1 MAQITGTQGADL
13 TQKLSQYLVSN
24 AGVIDSTALSNLLN
38 QYLPPNEKVGLAS
51 GGVISNG
58 IYKKF
63 GEFDVISNKIEVVT
77 EGLWSNGSGSLGN
90 LIATGSTTTIAGHS
104 GSDASKYYLNVFLT
118 GSNTGSTAPIEFAL
132 AYGHKY
138 GSGSTQLT
146 TSDSALL
153 PTKAI
158 YSQYRILL
166 NDNFE
171 GDADDFFTFYS
182 GSVENGFAANQIYVI
197 NLARARYRQQ
207 ADAGNIK
214 LTLSGSNGT
223 SLGFTFIDDSGKK
236 FSDKA
241 GKAGTVFNIVSG
253 SNRIGTEL
261 DAIIDPVAGY
271 SAPTCKQGYGKFYPK
286 LGIVILNPV
295 AIAEIVGSELLPNTA
310 QNPATETFN
319 HSKLFNAIKKGGDF
333 EMRRTENVSTQ
344 HFFVRATNREFNFS
358 NNPTFTSG
366 SDGTFREP
374 SFETD
379 PKTYITAVGLFNDA
393 NELLAVAKSSQP
405 IAKSFD
411 KEVLIKVKL
420 DF

>member
-1 MAQITGTQGADL
+1 MAQITGAQGADL
-13 TQKLSQYLVSN
+13 TQKLSQYLVDN
-24 AGVIDSTALSNLLN
+24 AGLIDSTTVANLLN
-38 QYLPPNEKVGLAS
+38 QYLPANEKVGLTS

-63 GEFDVISNKIEVVT
+63 GDFDVISNKIEVVT
-77 EGLWSNGSGSLGN
+77 EGLWSNGSGSLNGV
-90 LIATGSTTTIAGHS
+90 IATGSTTTIAGHS

-118 GSNTGSTAPIEFAL
+118 GSNTGSAAPIEFAV

-138 GSGSTQLT
+138 GSGSVQLT

-166 NDNFE
+166 NDNYE
-171 GDADDFFTFYS
+171 GNADDFFTFYS
-182 GSVENGFAANQIYVI
+182 SSVEDGYQSNEIYVI

-223 SLGFTFIDDSGKK
+223 TLGFTFIDDSGKK

-253 SNRIGTEL
+253 SNNLGTEL
-261 DAIIDPVAGY
+261 DATIHSYVA
-271 SAPTCKQGYGKFYPK
+271 PNQQGFGKFYPK
-286 LGIVILNPV
+286 LGIVVLNPA
-295 AIAEIVGSELLPNTA
+295 AIAQVVGSELAPSATTTPTA
-310 QNPATETFN
+310 ETYN
-319 HSKLFNAIKKGGDF
+319 HRRLFNSIKLGGDF

-366 SDGTFREP
+366 SDGTLREP

-379 PKTYITAVGLFNDA
+379 PKTYITSVGLFNDA
-393 NELLAVAKSSQP
+393 NELLAVAKTSQP

>member
-1 MAQITGTQGADL
+1 MAQITGAQGAAL
-13 TQKLSQYLVSN
+13 TQQLSQYLIDN
-24 AGVIDSTALSNLLN
+24 AGVIDSTAIANILN
-38 QYLPPNEKVGLAS
+38 SSLPANEKLGVSS
-51 GGVISNG
+51 GGVLTQG
-58 IYKKF
+58 IFKKF
-63 GEFDVISNKIEVVT
+63 GEFDKISNKIEVVT
-77 EGLWSNGSGSLGN
+77 EGLWSNGSGSLN
-90 LIATGSTTTIAGHS
+90 STMVTGSTTTISGHS
-104 GSDASKYYLNVFLT
+104 GSDASKYYLNVYLT
-118 GSNTGSTAPIEFAL
+118 GSNTGSSAPIEFAI

-138 GSGSTQLT
+138 GSGSVQLS

-158 YSQYRILL
+158 YSQYRMLL
-166 NDNFE
+166 NDNYE
-171 GDADDFFTFYS
+171 GTADEFFTVYS
-182 GSVENGFAANQIYVI
+182 SSIEDGYQIDHAYVI

-214 LTLSGSNGT
+214 ITLSGSNGIH
-223 SLGFTFIDDSGKK
+223 TFIDDSGKK

-253 SNRIGTEL
+253 SNNIGTEA
-261 DAIIDPVAGY
+261 DATINTYTA
-271 SAPTCKQGYGKFYPK
+271 SNAQGFGKFYPK
-286 LGIVILNPV
+286 LGIILLNPT
-295 AIAEIVGSELLPNTA
+295 AINEVVGNVNDELLPTTSSVTN
-310 QNPATETFN
+310 ETYN
-319 HSKLFNAIKKGGDF
+319 HRLLYNALKGGGDF

-366 SDGTFREP
+366 SDGTFNEP

-379 PKTYITAVGLFNDA
+379 PKTYITSVGLYNDA
-393 NELLAVAKSSQP
+393 NELMAVAKTSQP

>member
-1 MAQITGTQGADL
+1 MAQITGAQGADL
-13 TQKLSQYLVSN
+13 TQKLSQYLVDN
-24 AGVIDSTALSNLLN
+24 AGLIDSTTVANLLN
-38 QYLPPNEKVGLAS
+38 QYLPANEKVGLSS

-63 GEFDVISNKIEVVT
+63 GDFDVISNKIEVVT
-77 EGLWSNGSGSLGN
+77 EGLWSNGSGSLN
-90 LIATGSTTTIAGHS
+90 AAIATGSTSTIAGHS

-118 GSNTGSTAPIEFAL
+118 GSNTGSTAPIEFAV

-138 GSGSTQLT
+138 GSGSVQLT

-166 NDNFE
+166 NNNFE

-182 GSVENGFAANQIYVI
+182 SSVEDGFQSNQIYVI

-214 LTLSGSNGT
+214 ITLSGSNGT
-223 SLGFTFIDDSGKK
+223 SFTFIDDSGKK

-253 SNRIGTEL
+253 SNNLGTEL
-261 DAIIDPVAGY
+261 NATIHSYVA
-271 SAPTCKQGYGKFYPK
+271 ANQQGFGKFYPH
-286 LGIVILNPV
+286 LGIILLNPA
-295 AIAEIVGSELLPNTA
+295 AIQQVVGSELAPSATTTPTA
-310 QNPATETFN
+310 ETYN
-319 HSKLFNAIKKGGDF
+319 HRRLFNAIKGGGDF

-366 SDGTFREP
+366 SDGTLREP

-379 PKTYITAVGLFNDA
+379 PKTYITSVGLFNDS
-393 NELLAVAKSSQP
+393 NELMAVAKTSQP

>member
-1 MAQITGTQGADL
+1 MAQITGAQGADL
-13 TQKLSQYLVSN
+13 TQKLSQYLVDN
-24 AGVIDSTALSNLLN
+24 AGLIDSTTVANLLN
-38 QYLPPNEKVGLAS
+38 QYLPANEKVGLSS

-63 GEFDVISNKIEVVT
+63 GDFDVISNKIEVVT
-77 EGLWSNGSGSLGN
+77 EGLWSNGSGSLNGT
-90 LIATGSTTTIAGHS
+90 IATGSTATIAGHS

-118 GSNTGSTAPIEFAL
+118 GSNTGSTAPIEFAV

-138 GSGSTQLT
+138 GSGSVQLT

-166 NDNFE
+166 NNNFE

-182 GSVENGFAANQIYVI
+182 SSVEDGYQTDQIYVI

-214 LTLSGSNGT
+214 ITLSGSNGT
-223 SLGFTFIDDSGKK
+223 SFTFIDDSGKK

-253 SNRIGTEL
+253 SNNLGTEL
-261 DAIIDPVAGY
+261 DATIHSYVA
-271 SAPTCKQGYGKFYPK
+271 SNQQGFGKFYPH
-286 LGIVILNPV
+286 LGIILLNPA
-295 AIAEIVGSELLPNTA
+295 AIATVVGSEVSPSIATTPTA
-310 QNPATETFN
+310 ETYN
-319 HSKLFNAIKKGGDF
+319 HRRIFNAIKGGGDF

-366 SDGTFREP
+366 SDGTLREP

-379 PKTYITAVGLFNDA
+379 PKTYITSVGLFNDA
-393 NELLAVAKSSQP
+393 NELMAVAKTSQP

>member
-1 MAQITGTQGADL
+1 MAQITGAQGADL
-13 TQKLSQYLVSN
+13 TQKLSQYLVDN
-24 AGVIDSTALSNLLN
+24 AGLIDSTTVANLLN
-38 QYLPPNEKVGLAS
+38 QYLPANEKVGLSS

-63 GEFDVISNKIEVVT
+63 GDFDVISNKIEVVT
-77 EGLWSNGSGSLGN
+77 EGLWSNGSGSLSGA
-90 LIATGSTTTIAGHS
+90 IATGSTANISGHS

-118 GSNTGSTAPIEFAL
+118 GSNTGSTAPIEFAV

-138 GSGSTQLT
+138 GSGSVQLT

-166 NDNFE
+166 NNNFE

-182 GSVENGFAANQIYVI
+182 SSVEDGYQSDQIYVI

-214 LTLSGSNGT
+214 ITLSGSNGT
-223 SLGFTFIDDSGKK
+223 SFTFIDDSGKK

-253 SNRIGTEL
+253 SNNLGTEL
-261 DAIIDPVAGY
+261 EATIHSYVA
-271 SAPTCKQGYGKFYPK
+271 SNQQGFGKFYPH
-286 LGIVILNPV
+286 LGIILLNPA
-295 AIAEIVGSELLPNTA
+295 AIATVVGSEVLPSTA
-310 QNPATETFN
+310 TTPTAETYN
-319 HSKLFNAIKKGGDF
+319 HRRIFNAIKGGGDF

-379 PKTYITAVGLFNDA
+379 PKTYITSVGLFNDS
-393 NELLAVAKSSQP
+393 NELMAVAKTSQP

>member
-1 MAQITGTQGADL
+1 MAQITGAQGADL
-13 TQKLSQYLVSN
+13 TQKLSQYLVDN
-24 AGVIDSTALSNLLN
+24 AGLIDSTTVANLLN
-38 QYLPPNEKVGLAS
+38 QYLPANEKVGLSS

-63 GEFDVISNKIEVVT
+63 GDFDVISNKIEVVT
-77 EGLWSNGSGSLGN
+77 EGLWSNGSGSLNGA
-90 LIATGSTTTIAGHS
+90 IATGSTSTIAGQS

-118 GSNTGSTAPIEFAL
+118 GSNTGSTAPIEFAV

-138 GSGSTQLT
+138 GSGSVQLT

-166 NDNFE
+166 NNNFE

-182 GSVENGFAANQIYVI
+182 SSVEDGYQSNEIYVI

-214 LTLSGSNGT
+214 ITLSGSNGT
-223 SLGFTFIDDSGKK
+223 SFTFIDDSGKK

-253 SNRIGTEL
+253 SNNLGTEL
-261 DAIIDPVAGY
+261 NATIHSYVA
-271 SAPTCKQGYGKFYPK
+271 ANQQGFGKFYPH
-286 LGIVILNPV
+286 LGIILLNPA
-295 AIAEIVGSELLPNTA
+295 AIQQVVGSELAPSATTTPTA
-310 QNPATETFN
+310 ETYNHRRIFN
-319 HSKLFNAIKKGGDF
+319 SLKGGADF

-366 SDGTFREP
+366 SDGTLREP

-379 PKTYITAVGLFNDA
+379 PKTYITSVGLFNDS
-393 NELLAVAKSSQP
+393 NELMAVAKTSQP

>member
-1 MAQITGTQGADL
+1 MAQITGAQGADL
-13 TQKLSQYLVSN
+13 TQKLSQYLVDN
-24 AGVIDSTALSNLLN
+24 AGLIDSTTVANLLN
-38 QYLPPNEKVGLAS
+38 QYLPANEKVGLSS

-63 GEFDVISNKIEVVT
+63 GDFDVISNKIEVVT
-77 EGLWSNGSGSLGN
+77 EGLWSNGSGSLNGA
-90 LIATGSTTTIAGHS
+90 IATGSTTTIAGHS

-118 GSNTGSTAPIEFAL
+118 GSNTGSSAPIEFAV
-132 AYGHKY
+132 AYGHKN
-138 GSGSTQLT
+138 GSGSVQLT
-146 TSDSALL
+146 TSDAALL

-166 NDNFE
+166 NDNYE
-171 GDADDFFTFYS
+171 GVADDFFTFYS
-182 GSVENGFAANQIYVI
+182 SSVEDGYQADQIYVI

-214 LTLSGSNGT
+214 ITLSGSNG
-223 SLGFTFIDDSGKK
+223 SSFTFIDDSGKK

-253 SNRIGTEL
+253 SNNLGTEL
-261 DAIIDPVAGY
+261 DATINTYTA
-271 SAPTCKQGYGKFYPK
+271 SNQQGFGKFYPK
-286 LGIVILNPV
+286 LGIVLLNPV
-295 AIAEIVGSELLPNTA
+295 AISSVVGSELLPSTA
-310 QNPATETFN
+310 TTPTAETYN
-319 HSKLFNAIKKGGDF
+319 HRRIFNAIKGGADF

-366 SDGTFREP
+366 SDGTLREP

-379 PKTYITAVGLFNDA
+379 PKTYITSVGLFNDA
-393 NELLAVAKSSQP
+393 NELLAVAKTSQP

>member
-1 MAQITGTQGADL
+1 MAQITGAQGADL
-13 TQKLSQYLVSN
+13 TQKLSQYLVDN
-24 AGVIDSTALSNLLN
+24 AGLIDSTTVANLLN
-38 QYLPPNEKVGLAS
+38 QYLPANEKVGLSS

-63 GEFDVISNKIEVVT
+63 GDFDVISNKIEVVT
-77 EGLWSNGSGSLGN
+77 EGLWSNGSGSLSSS
-90 LIATGSTTTIAGHS
+90 IATGSTTTIAGHS

-118 GSNTGSTAPIEFAL
+118 GSNTGSTAPIEFAV

-138 GSGSTQLT
+138 GSGSVQLT

-166 NDNFE
+166 NNNFE
-171 GDADDFFTFYS
+171 GEADDFFTFYS
-182 GSVENGFAANQIYVI
+182 SSVEDGYQADQIYVI

-253 SNRIGTEL
+253 SNRLGTEL
-261 DAIIDPVAGY
+261 DAIIHSYVA
-271 SAPTCKQGYGKFYPK
+271 PNQQGFGKFYPH
-286 LGIVILNPV
+286 LGIIILNPA
-295 AIAEIVGSELLPNTA
+295 AIAEVVGTELVPNTT
-310 QNPATETFN
+310 QTPAAETYN
-319 HSKLFNAIKKGGDF
+319 HYRLFNAIKLGGDF

-366 SDGTFREP
+366 SDGTLREP

-379 PKTYITAVGLFNDA
+379 PKTYITSVGLFNDS
-393 NELLAVAKSSQP
+393 NELMAVAKTSQP

>member
-13 TQKLSQYLVSN
+13 TQKLSQYLVDN
-24 AGVIDSTALSNLLN
+24 AGVIDSTALANLLN

-51 GGVISNG
+51 GGVLSNG

-77 EGLWSNGSGSLGN
+77 EGLWSNGSGSLGSA
-90 LIATGSTTTIAGHS
+90 IATGSTSTIAGHS
-104 GSDASKYYLNVFLT
+104 GSAASKYYLNVFLT
-118 GSNTGSTAPIEFAL
+118 GSNTGSTAPIEFAV
-132 AYGHKY
+132 AYGHKN
-138 GSGSTQLT
+138 GSGSVQLT
-146 TSDSALL
+146 TSDEALY

-171 GDADDFFTFYS
+171 GEADEFFTFYN
-182 GSVENGFAANQIYVI
+182 GTTENGYQSNDIYVI

-214 LTLSGSNGT
+214 ITLSGSNGST
-223 SLGFTFIDDSGKK
+223 FTFIDDSGKK

-253 SNRIGTEL
+253 SNNIGTEL
-261 DAIIDPVAGY
+261 EATINTYTA
-271 SAPTCKQGYGKFYPK
+271 SNQQGFGKFYPK
-286 LGIVILNPV
+286 LGIIVLNPS
-295 AIAEIVGSELLPNTA
+295 AISQVVGSELAPD
-310 QNPATETFN
+310 ATQTPSAETYN
-319 HSKLFNAIKKGGDF
+319 HRRVFNAIKGGGDF
-333 EMRRTENVSTQ
+333 EMRRTEDVSTQ

-366 SDGTFREP
+366 SDGTLREP

-379 PKTYITAVGLFNDA
+379 PKTYITAVGLYNDA
-393 NELLAVAKSSQP
+393 NELLAVAKTSQP

>member
-1 MAQITGTQGADL
+1 MAQITGAQGADL
-13 TQKLSQYLVSN
+13 TQKLSQYLVDN
-24 AGVIDSTALSNLLN
+24 AGLIDSTTVANLLN
-38 QYLPPNEKVGLAS
+38 QYLPANEKVGLTS

-63 GEFDVISNKIEVVT
+63 GDFDVISNKIEVVT
-77 EGLWSNGSGSLGN
+77 EGLWSNGSGSLNGA
-90 LIATGSTTTIAGHS
+90 IATGSTATIAGHS
-104 GSDASKYYLNVFLT
+104 GSEASKYYLNVFLT
-118 GSNTGSTAPIEFAL
+118 GSSTGSSAPIEFAV
-132 AYGHKY
+132 AYGHKN
-138 GSGSTQLT
+138 GSGSVQLT
-146 TSDSALL
+146 TSDAALL

-166 NDNFE
+166 NDNYE
-171 GDADDFFTFYS
+171 GVADDFFTFYS
-182 GSVENGFAANQIYVI
+182 SSVEDGYQSDQIYVI

-214 LTLSGSNGT
+214 ITLTGTNGT
-223 SLGFTFIDDSGKK
+223 FTFIDDSGKK

-253 SNRIGTEL
+253 SNNLGTEL
-261 DAIIDPVAGY
+261 EATINTYTA
-271 SAPTCKQGYGKFYPK
+271 SNQQGFGKFYPK
-286 LGIVILNPV
+286 LGIVLLNPV
-295 AIAEIVGSELLPNTA
+295 AVASVVGSELLPSTA
-310 QNPATETFN
+310 TTPTAETYN
-319 HSKLFNAIKKGGDF
+319 HRRIFNAIKAGADF

-366 SDGTFREP
+366 SDGTLREP

-379 PKTYITAVGLFNDA
+379 PKTYITSVGLFNDA
-393 NELLAVAKSSQP
+393 NELLAVAKTSQP

>member
-1 MAQITGTQGADL
+1 MAQITGAQGADL
-13 TQKLSQYLVSN
+13 TQKLSQYLVDN
-24 AGVIDSTALSNLLN
+24 AGLIDSTTVANLLN
-38 QYLPPNEKVGLAS
+38 QYLPANEKVGLSS

-63 GEFDVISNKIEVVT
+63 GDFDVISNKIEVVT
-77 EGLWSNGSGSLGN
+77 EGLWSNGSGSLSGA
-90 LIATGSTTTIAGHS
+90 IATGSTATIAGHS

-118 GSNTGSTAPIEFAL
+118 GSNTGSTAPIEFAV

-138 GSGSTQLT
+138 GSGSVQLT

-166 NDNFE
+166 NNNFE

-182 GSVENGFAANQIYVI
+182 SSVEDGYQADQIYVI

-214 LTLSGSNGT
+214 ITLSGSNGT
-223 SLGFTFIDDSGKK
+223 SFTFIDDSGKK

-253 SNRIGTEL
+253 SNNLGTEL
-261 DAIIDPVAGY
+261 DSYVA
-271 SAPTCKQGYGKFYPK
+271 SNQQGFGKFYPH
-286 LGIVILNPV
+286 LGIILLNPA
-295 AIAEIVGSELLPNTA
+295 AIATVVGSEVLPSTA
-310 QNPATETFN
+310 TTPTAETYN
-319 HSKLFNAIKKGGDF
+319 HRRIFNAIKGGGDF

-366 SDGTFREP
+366 SDGTLREP

-379 PKTYITAVGLFNDA
+379 PKTYITSVGLFNDA
-393 NELLAVAKSSQP
+393 NELMAVAKTSQP

>member
-1 MAQITGTQGADL
+1 MAQITGAQGAAL
-13 TQKLSQYLVSN
+13 TQQLSQYLIDN
-24 AGVIDSTALSNLLN
+24 AGVIDSTAIANIINST
-38 QYLPPNEKVGLAS
+38 LPPNERLGVAN
-51 GGVISNG
+51 GGVLSQG
-58 IYKKF
+58 IFKKF
-63 GEFDVISNKIEVVT
+63 GEFDKISNKIEVVT
-77 EGLWSNGSGSLGN
+77 EGLWSNGSGSL
-90 LIATGSTTTIAGHS
+90 LSTIATGSTSTVAGHS
-104 GSDASKYYLNVFLT
+104 GSDASKYYLNVYLDGT
-118 GSNTGSTAPIEFAL
+118 NTGSSAPVEFAV

-138 GSGSTQLT
+138 GSGSVQLT

-171 GDADDFFTFYS
+171 GEADEFFTVYS
-182 GSVENGFAANQIYVI
+182 SSIEDGYSIDHAYVI

-207 ADAGNIK
+207 ADAGNLT
-214 LTLSGSNGT
+214 LTLSGSNG
-223 SLGFTFIDDSGKK
+223 SSFTFIDDSGKK

-253 SNRIGTEL
+253 STNVGTE
-261 DAIIDPVAGY
+261 AAATINTYTA
-271 SAPTCKQGYGKFYPK
+271 SNAQGFGKFYPK
-286 LGIVILNPV
+286 LGIILLNPTAV
-295 AIAEIVGSELLPNTA
+295 ASVVGSELLPTTSSA
-310 QNPATETFN
+310 PSVETYN
-319 HSKLFNAIKKGGDF
+319 HGKLFNSIKGGGDF

-358 NNPTFTSG
+358 NNPTYTTG
-366 SDGTFREP
+366 SDGTFKEP

-379 PKTYITAVGLFNDA
+379 PKTYITSVGLYNDA
-393 NELLAVAKSSQP
+393 NELIAVAKTSQP

>member
-1 MAQITGTQGADL
+1 
-13 TQKLSQYLVSN
+13 V
-24 AGVIDSTALSNLLN
+24 
-38 QYLPPNEKVGLAS
+38 S
-51 GGVISNG
+51 GGVLSQG
-58 IYKKF
+58 IFLKF
-63 GEFDVISNKIEVVT
+63 GEFDKISNKIEVVT
-77 EGLWSNGSGSLGN
+77 EGLWSNGSGSLGGA
-90 LIATGSTTTIAGHS
+90 IVTGSTSTIAGHS
-104 GSDASKYYLNVFLT
+104 GSDASKYYINVYLT
-118 GSNTGSTAPIEFAL
+118 GSNTGSSAPVEFAI

-138 GSGSTQLT
+138 ASGSVQLT

-171 GDADDFFTFYS
+171 GEADEFFTVYS
-182 GSVENGFAANQIYVI
+182 SSIEDGYSIDHAYII

-207 ADAGNIK
+207 ADAGN
-214 LTLSGSNGT
+214 LTLTISGST
-223 SLGFTFIDDSGKK
+223 RTITLIDDSGKK

-253 SNRIGTEL
+253 STNLGTE
-261 DAIIDPVAGY
+261 AAATINTYTA
-271 SAPTCKQGYGKFYPK
+271 SNQQGFGKFYPK
-286 LGIVILNPV
+286 LGIILLNPT
-295 AIAEIVGSELLPNTA
+295 AIAAAAGSDLLPSTA
-310 QNPATETFN
+310 SAPSVETYN
-319 HSKLFNAIKKGGDF
+319 HNKLFNAIKGGGDF

-358 NNPTFTSG
+358 NNPTFVSG

-374 SFETD
+374 SFESD
-379 PKTYITAVGLFNDA
+379 PKTYITSVGLFNDA
-393 NELLAVAKSSQP
+393 NELMAVAKTSQP

>member
-13 TQKLSQYLVSN
+13 TQKLSQYLVDN
-24 AGVIDSTALSNLLN
+24 AGVIDSTALANLMN
-38 QYLPPNEKVGLAS
+38 QYLPPNDKIGLTS
-51 GGVISNG
+51 GGVLSSG

-77 EGLWSNGSGSLGN
+77 EGLWSNGSGSLGS

-104 GSDASKYYLNVFLT
+104 GSAASKYYLNVFLT

-138 GSGSTQLT
+138 GSGSVQLT
-146 TSDSALL
+146 TSDEALL

-171 GDADDFFTFYS
+171 GDADEFFTFYS
-182 GSVENGFAANQIYVI
+182 SSTENGYQSNEIYVI

-253 SNRIGTEL
+253 SNNLGTEL
-261 DAIIDPVAGY
+261 AATIHSYVA
-271 SAPTCKQGYGKFYPK
+271 PNQQGFGKFYPN
-286 LGIVILNPV
+286 LGIIILNPA
-295 AIAEIVGSELLPNTA
+295 AIAQVVGSELTPV
-310 QNPATETFN
+310 ATQTPSAETYN
-319 HSKLFNAIKKGGDF
+319 HRRLFNAIKAGGDF

-344 HFFVRATNREFNFS
+344 HFFVRATNREFNLS

-366 SDGTFREP
+366 SDGTLREP

-393 NELLAVAKSSQP
+393 NELMAVAKTSQP

>member
-1 MAQITGTQGADL
+1 MAQITGAQGADL
-13 TQKLSQYLVSN
+13 TQKLSQYLVDN
-24 AGVIDSTALSNLLN
+24 AGLIDSTAVANLLN
-38 QYLPPNEKVGLAS
+38 QYLPANEKVGLSS

-63 GEFDVISNKIEVVT
+63 GDFDVISNKIEVVT
-77 EGLWSNGSGSLGN
+77 EGLWSNGSGSLNGA
-90 LIATGSTTTIAGHS
+90 IVTGSTTTIAGHS

-118 GSNTGSTAPIEFAL
+118 GSNTGSTAPIEFAV

-138 GSGSTQLT
+138 GSGSVQLT
-146 TSDSALL
+146 TSDAALL

-166 NDNFE
+166 NNNFE
-171 GDADDFFTFYS
+171 GEADEFFTFYS
-182 GSVENGFAANQIYVI
+182 SSVEDGYQADQIYVI

-223 SLGFTFIDDSGKK
+223 TFTFIDDSGKK

-253 SNRIGTEL
+253 SNNLGTEL
-261 DAIIDPVAGY
+261 EATINTYTA
-271 SAPTCKQGYGKFYPK
+271 SNQQGFGKFYPQ
-286 LGIVILNPV
+286 LGIILLNPA
-295 AIAEIVGSELLPNTA
+295 AISAVVGSELAPNTA
-310 QNPATETFN
+310 TTPSTETYN
-319 HSKLFNAIKKGGDF
+319 HRRLFNAIKGGADF

-366 SDGTFREP
+366 SDGTLREP

-379 PKTYITAVGLFNDA
+379 PKTYITSVGLFNDA
-393 NELLAVAKSSQP
+393 NELMAVAKTSQP

>member
-1 MAQITGTQGADL
+1 MAQITGAQGAAV
-13 TQKLSQYLVSN
+13 TQQLSQYLIDN
-24 AGVIDSTALSNLLN
+24 AGVIDATAIANIIN
-38 QYLPPNEKVGLAS
+38 NALPPNERLGVAS
-51 GGVISNG
+51 GGVLSQG
-58 IYKKF
+58 IFKKF
-63 GEFDVISNKIEVVT
+63 GEFDKISNKIEVVT
-77 EGLWSNGSGSLGN
+77 EGLWSNGSGSLDST
-90 LIATGSTTTIAGHS
+90 IATGSTSTIAGHS
-104 GSDASKYYLNVFLT
+104 GSDASKYYINVYLT
-118 GSNTGSTAPIEFAL
+118 GSNTGSSAPVEFAI

-138 GSGSTQLT
+138 GSGSVQLT

-171 GDADDFFTFYS
+171 GEADEFFTVYS
-182 GSVENGFAANQIYVI
+182 SSIEDGYSIDHAYVI

-207 ADAGNIK
+207 ADAGNLTI
-214 LTLSGSNGT
+214 TLSGSNNTNGIP
-223 SLGFTFIDDSGKK
+223 FTFIDDSGKK
-236 FSDKA
+236 FSDKE

-253 SNRIGTEL
+253 STNSGTE
-261 DAIIDPVAGY
+261 A
-271 SAPTCKQGYGKFYPK
+271 SATIHSYTASNQQGFGKFYPK
-286 LGIVILNPV
+286 LGIILLNPT
-295 AIAEIVGSELLPNTA
+295 AIAATVGSELLPSTA
-310 QNPATETFN
+310 SAPSVETYN
-319 HSKLFNAIKKGGDF
+319 HNKLFNGIKGGGDF

-358 NNPTFTSG
+358 NNPTFVSG

-374 SFETD
+374 SFESD
-379 PKTYITAVGLFNDA
+379 PKTYITSVGLFNDA
-393 NELLAVAKSSQP
+393 NELMAVAKTSQP

>member
-1 MAQITGTQGADL
+1 MAQITGAQGADL
-13 TQKLSQYLVSN
+13 TQKLSQYLVDN
-24 AGVIDSTALSNLLN
+24 AGLIDSTTVANLLN
-38 QYLPPNEKVGLAS
+38 QYLPANEKVGLSS

-63 GEFDVISNKIEVVT
+63 GDFDVISNKIEVVT
-77 EGLWSNGSGSLGN
+77 EGLWSNGSGSLSGA
-90 LIATGSTTTIAGHS
+90 IATGSTATIAGHS

-118 GSNTGSTAPIEFAL
+118 GSNTGSTAPIEFAV

-138 GSGSTQLT
+138 GSGSVQLT

-166 NDNFE
+166 NNNFE

-182 GSVENGFAANQIYVI
+182 SSVEDGFQSNEIYVI

-214 LTLSGSNGT
+214 ITLSGSNGT
-223 SLGFTFIDDSGKK
+223 SFTFIDDSGKK

-253 SNRIGTEL
+253 SNNLGTEL
-261 DAIIDPVAGY
+261 DATIHSYVA
-271 SAPTCKQGYGKFYPK
+271 SNQQGFGKFYPH
-286 LGIVILNPV
+286 LGIILLNPA
-295 AIAEIVGSELLPNTA
+295 AIAQVVGSELTPV
-310 QNPATETFN
+310 ATQTPSAETYN
-319 HSKLFNAIKKGGDF
+319 HRRLFNAIKAGGDF

-366 SDGTFREP
+366 SDGTLREP

-379 PKTYITAVGLFNDA
+379 PKTYITSVGLFNDA
-393 NELLAVAKSSQP
+393 NELMAVAKTSQP

>member
-1 MAQITGTQGADL
+1 MAQITGAQGADL
-13 TQKLSQYLVSN
+13 TQKLSQYLVDN
-24 AGVIDSTALSNLLN
+24 AGLIDSTTVANLLN
-38 QYLPPNEKVGLAS
+38 QYLPANEKVGLTS

-63 GEFDVISNKIEVVT
+63 GDFDVISNKIEVVT
-77 EGLWSNGSGSLGN
+77 EGLWSNGSGSLNGAM
-90 LIATGSTTTIAGHS
+90 ATGSTTTIAGHS
-104 GSDASKYYLNVFLT
+104 GSAASKYYLNVFLT
-118 GSNTGSTAPIEFAL
+118 GSNTGSSAPIEFAV
-132 AYGHKY
+132 AYGHKN
-138 GSGSTQLT
+138 GSGSVQLT
-146 TSDSALL
+146 TSDAALL

-166 NDNFE
+166 NDNYE
-171 GDADDFFTFYS
+171 GVADDFFTFYS
-182 GSVENGFAANQIYVI
+182 SSVEDGYQADQIYVI

-214 LTLSGSNGT
+214 ITLSGSNGN
-223 SLGFTFIDDSGKK
+223 SFTFIDDSGKK

-253 SNRIGTEL
+253 SNNLGTEL
-261 DAIIDPVAGY
+261 EATINTYTA
-271 SAPTCKQGYGKFYPK
+271 SNQQGFGKFYPK
-286 LGIVILNPV
+286 LGIVLLNPA
-295 AIAEIVGSELLPNTA
+295 AIAQVVGSELSPNTA
-310 QNPATETFN
+310 TTPATETYN
-319 HSKLFNAIKKGGDF
+319 HYKIFNAIKGGADF

-366 SDGTFREP
+366 SDGTLREP

-379 PKTYITAVGLFNDA
+379 PKTYITAVGLYNDA
-393 NELLAVAKSSQP
+393 NELLAVAKTSQP

>member
-1 MAQITGTQGADL
+1 MAQITGAQGADL
-13 TQKLSQYLVSN
+13 TQKLSQYLVDN
-24 AGVIDSTALSNLLN
+24 AGLIDSTTVANLLN
-38 QYLPPNEKVGLAS
+38 QYLPANEKVGLSS

-63 GEFDVISNKIEVVT
+63 GDFDVISNKIEVVT
-77 EGLWSNGSGSLGN
+77 EGLWSNGSGSLN
-90 LIATGSTTTIAGHS
+90 SAIATGSTTTIAGHS

-118 GSNTGSTAPIEFAL
+118 GSNTGSTAPVEFAV

-138 GSGSTQLT
+138 GSGSVQLT

-166 NDNFE
+166 NNNFE
-171 GDADDFFTFYS
+171 GEADDFFTFYS
-182 GSVENGFAANQIYVI
+182 SSVEDGYQADQIYVI

-214 LTLSGSNGT
+214 ITLSGSNGAT
-223 SLGFTFIDDSGKK
+223 FTFIDDSGKK

-253 SNRIGTEL
+253 SNNLGTEL
-261 DAIIDPVAGY
+261 EATIHSYVA
-271 SAPTCKQGYGKFYPK
+271 SNQQGFGKFYPH
-286 LGIVILNPV
+286 LGIILLNPA
-295 AIAEIVGSELLPNTA
+295 AISTVVGSELAPNTA
-310 QNPATETFN
+310 TTPATETYN
-319 HSKLFNAIKKGGDF
+319 HYRLFNSIKGGGDF

-366 SDGTFREP
+366 SDGTLREP

-379 PKTYITAVGLFNDA
+379 PKTYITSVGLFNDS
-393 NELLAVAKSSQP
+393 NELMAVAKTSQP

>member
-1 MAQITGTQGADL
+1 MAQITGAQGAAV
-13 TQKLSQYLVSN
+13 TQQLSQYLIDN
-24 AGVIDSTALSNLLN
+24 AGVIDATAIANIIN
-38 QYLPPNEKVGLAS
+38 NALPPNERLGVAS
-51 GGVISNG
+51 GGVLSQG
-58 IYKKF
+58 IFKKF
-63 GEFDVISNKIEVVT
+63 GEFDKISNKIEVVT
-77 EGLWSNGSGSLGN
+77 EGLWSNGSGSLDST
-90 LIATGSTTTIAGHS
+90 IATGSTSTIAGHS
-104 GSDASKYYLNVFLT
+104 GSDASKYYINVYLT
-118 GSNTGSTAPIEFAL
+118 GSNTGSSAPVEFAI

-138 GSGSTQLT
+138 GSGSVQLT

-171 GDADDFFTFYS
+171 GEADEFFTVYS
-182 GSVENGFAANQIYVI
+182 SSIEDGYSIDHAYVI

-207 ADAGNIK
+207 ADAGN
-214 LTLSGSNGT
+214 LTLSISGST
-223 SLGFTFIDDSGKK
+223 RTITLIDDSGKK
-236 FSDKA
+236 FSDKE

-253 SNRIGTEL
+253 STNLGTE
-261 DAIIDPVAGY
+261 A
-271 SAPTCKQGYGKFYPK
+271 SATINTYTASNAQGFGKFYPK
-286 LGIVILNPV
+286 LGIILLNPT
-295 AIAEIVGSELLPNTA
+295 AIAAAAGDTLLPSTA
-310 QNPATETFN
+310 SAPSVETYN
-319 HSKLFNAIKKGGDF
+319 HNKLFNAIKGGGDF

-358 NNPTFTSG
+358 NNPTFVSG

-374 SFETD
+374 SFESD
-379 PKTYITAVGLFNDA
+379 PKTYITSVGLFNDA
-393 NELLAVAKSSQP
+393 NELMAVAKTSQP

>member
-1 MAQITGTQGADL
+1 MAQITGAQGADL
-13 TQKLSQYLVSN
+13 TQKLSQYLVDN
-24 AGVIDSTALSNLLN
+24 AGLIDSTTVANLLN
-38 QYLPPNEKVGLAS
+38 QYLPANEKVGLSS

-63 GEFDVISNKIEVVT
+63 GDFDVISNKIEVVT
-77 EGLWSNGSGSLGN
+77 EGLWSNGSGSLN
-90 LIATGSTTTIAGHS
+90 AAIATGSTTTIAGHS
-104 GSDASKYYLNVFLT
+104 GSDVSKYYLNVFLT
-118 GSNTGSTAPIEFAL
+118 GSNTGSTAPIEFAV

-138 GSGSTQLT
+138 GSGSVQLT

-166 NDNFE
+166 NNNFE
-171 GDADDFFTFYS
+171 GEADDFFTFYS
-182 GSVENGFAANQIYVI
+182 SSVEDGYQADQIYVI

-214 LTLSGSNGT
+214 ITLSGSNGGT
-223 SLGFTFIDDSGKK
+223 FTFIDDSGKK

-253 SNRIGTEL
+253 SNNLGTEL
-261 DAIIDPVAGY
+261 EATIHSYVA
-271 SAPTCKQGYGKFYPK
+271 SNQQGFGKFYPH
-286 LGIVILNPV
+286 LGIILLNPA
-295 AIAEIVGSELLPNTA
+295 AISTVVGSELSPSI
-310 QNPATETFN
+310 ATTPVAETYN
-319 HSKLFNAIKKGGDF
+319 HYRLFNSLKGGGDF

-366 SDGTFREP
+366 SDGTLREP

-379 PKTYITAVGLFNDA
+379 PKTYITSVGLFNDS
-393 NELLAVAKSSQP
+393 NELMAVAKTSQP

>member
-1 MAQITGTQGADL
+1 MAQITGAQGAAV
-13 TQKLSQYLVSN
+13 TQQLSQYLIDN
-24 AGVIDSTALSNLLN
+24 AGVIDATAIANIIN
-38 QYLPPNEKVGLAS
+38 NALPPNERLGVAS
-51 GGVISNG
+51 GGVLSQG
-58 IYKKF
+58 IFKKF
-63 GEFDVISNKIEVVT
+63 GEFDKISNKIEVVT
-77 EGLWSNGSGSLGN
+77 EGLWSNGSGSLGGA
-90 LIATGSTTTIAGHS
+90 IVTGSTSTIAGHS
-104 GSDASKYYLNVFLT
+104 GSDASKYYINVYLT
-118 GSNTGSTAPIEFAL
+118 GSNTGSSAPVEFAI

-138 GSGSTQLT
+138 ASGSVQLT

-171 GDADDFFTFYS
+171 GEADEFFTVYS
-182 GSVENGFAANQIYVI
+182 SSVEDGYSINDVYII

-207 ADAGNIK
+207 ADAGNLT
-214 LTLSGSNGT
+214 LTLSGSNG
-223 SLGFTFIDDSGKK
+223 SSFTFIDDSGKK
-236 FSDKA
+236 FSDKE

-253 SNRIGTEL
+253 STNLGTE
-261 DAIIDPVAGY
+261 AAATINSYTA
-271 SAPTCKQGYGKFYPK
+271 SNQQGFGKFYPK
-286 LGIVILNPV
+286 LGIILLNPT
-295 AIAEIVGSELLPNTA
+295 AIAATVGSELLPSTTST
-310 QNPATETFN
+310 PSVETYN
-319 HSKLFNAIKKGGDF
+319 HTKLFNSIKGGGDF

-358 NNPTFTSG
+358 NNPTFVSG

-374 SFETD
+374 SFESD
-379 PKTYITAVGLFNDA
+379 PKTYITSVGLFNDA
-393 NELLAVAKSSQP
+393 NELMAVAKTSQP

>member
-1 MAQITGTQGADL
+1 
-13 TQKLSQYLVSN
+13 
-24 AGVIDSTALSNLLN
+24 
-38 QYLPPNEKVGLAS
+38 
-51 GGVISNG
+51 
-58 IYKKF
+58 
-63 GEFDVISNKIEVVT
+63 
-77 EGLWSNGSGSLGN
+77 
-90 LIATGSTTTIAGHS
+90 
-104 GSDASKYYLNVFLT
+104 VFLT
-118 GSNTGSTAPIEFAL
+118 GSNTGSTAPIEFAV

-138 GSGSTQLT
+138 GSGSIQLT
-146 TSDSALL
+146 TSDEALY

-171 GDADDFFTFYS
+171 GDADEFFTFYNDLT
-182 GSVENGFAANQIYVI
+182 ENGYQSNQIYVI

-214 LTLSGSNGT
+214 LTLTVGGT
-223 SLGFTFIDDSGKK
+223 TRTFIDDSGKK

-253 SNRIGTEL
+253 SNNLGTEL
-261 DAIIDPVAGY
+261 AATIDPIAGY
-271 SAPTCKQGYGKFYPK
+271 SAPSSKQGYGKFYPH
-286 LGIVILNPV
+286 LGIIILNPT
-295 AIAEIVGSELLPNTA
+295 AIAEVVGGALTPDTSS
-310 QNPATETFN
+310 NPVVETYN
-319 HSKLFNAIKKGGDF
+319 HHKLFNAIKAGGDF

-366 SDGTFREP
+366 SDGTLREP

-379 PKTYITAVGLFNDA
+379 PKTYITAVGLYNDA
-393 NELLAVAKSSQP
+393 NELMAVAKTSQP

>member
-1 MAQITGTQGADL
+1 MAQITGAQGAAV
-13 TQKLSQYLVSN
+13 TQQLSQYLIDN
-24 AGVIDSTALSNLLN
+24 AGVIDATAIANIIN
-38 QYLPPNEKVGLAS
+38 NALPPNERLGVAS
-51 GGVISNG
+51 GGVLSQG
-58 IYKKF
+58 IFKKF
-63 GEFDVISNKIEVVT
+63 GEFDKISNKIEVVT
-77 EGLWSNGSGSLGN
+77 EGLWSNGSGSLDST
-90 LIATGSTTTIAGHS
+90 IATGSTSTIAGHS
-104 GSDASKYYLNVFLT
+104 GSDASKYYINVYLT
-118 GSNTGSTAPIEFAL
+118 GSNTGSSAPVEFAI

-138 GSGSTQLT
+138 GSGSVQLT

-171 GDADDFFTFYS
+171 GEADEFFTVYS
-182 GSVENGFAANQIYVI
+182 SSIEDGYSIDHAYVI

-207 ADAGNIK
+207 ADAGN
-214 LTLSGSNGT
+214 LTLSISGST
-223 SLGFTFIDDSGKK
+223 RTITLIDDSGKK
-236 FSDKA
+236 FSDKE

-253 SNRIGTEL
+253 STNLGTE
-261 DAIIDPVAGY
+261 A
-271 SAPTCKQGYGKFYPK
+271 SATINTYTASNAQGFGKFYPK
-286 LGIVILNPV
+286 LGIILLNPT
-295 AIAEIVGSELLPNTA
+295 AIAEAAGSDLLPSTA
-310 QNPATETFN
+310 SAPSVETYN
-319 HSKLFNAIKKGGDF
+319 HNRLFRAIKGGGDF

-358 NNPTFTSG
+358 NNPTFVSG

-374 SFETD
+374 SFESD
-379 PKTYITAVGLFNDA
+379 PKTYITSVGLFNDA
-393 NELLAVAKSSQP
+393 NELMAVAKTSQP

>member
-1 MAQITGTQGADL
+1 MAQITGAQGADL
-13 TQKLSQYLVSN
+13 TQKLSQYLVDN
-24 AGVIDSTALSNLLN
+24 AGLIDSTTVANLLN
-38 QYLPPNEKVGLAS
+38 QYLPANEKVGLTS

-63 GEFDVISNKIEVVT
+63 GDFDVISNKIEVVT
-77 EGLWSNGSGSLGN
+77 EGLWSNGSGSLNGA
-90 LIATGSTTTIAGHS
+90 IATGSTTTIAGHS

-118 GSNTGSTAPIEFAL
+118 GSNTGSSAPIEFAV
-132 AYGHKY
+132 AYGHKN
-138 GSGSTQLT
+138 GSGSVQLT
-146 TSDSALL
+146 TSDAALL

-166 NDNFE
+166 NDNYE
-171 GDADDFFTFYS
+171 GIADDFFTFYS
-182 GSVENGFAANQIYVI
+182 SSVEDGYQSDQIYVI

-214 LTLSGSNGT
+214 ITLSGSNGT
-223 SLGFTFIDDSGKK
+223 VFTFIDDSGKK

-253 SNRIGTEL
+253 SNNLGTEL
-261 DAIIDPVAGY
+261 DATINTYTA
-271 SAPTCKQGYGKFYPK
+271 SNQQGFGKFYPK
-286 LGIVILNPV
+286 LGIVLLNPA
-295 AIAEIVGSELLPNTA
+295 AIAQVVGTELVPSTA
-310 QNPATETFN
+310 TTPTAETYN
-319 HSKLFNAIKKGGDF
+319 HRRIFNAIKGGADF

-366 SDGTFREP
+366 SDGTLREP

-379 PKTYITAVGLFNDA
+379 PKTYITSVGLFNDA
-393 NELLAVAKSSQP
+393 NELLAVAKTSQP

>member
-1 MAQITGTQGADL
+1 MAQITGAQGADL
-13 TQKLSQYLVSN
+13 TQKLSQYLVDN
-24 AGVIDSTALSNLLN
+24 AGLIDSTTVANLLN
-38 QYLPPNEKVGLAS
+38 QYLPANEKVGLTS

-63 GEFDVISNKIEVVT
+63 GDFDVISNKIEVVT

-90 LIATGSTTTIAGHS
+90 TIATGSTTTIAGHS
-104 GSDASKYYLNVFLT
+104 GSDASKYYLNVFLAGT
-118 GSNTGSTAPIEFAL
+118 NTGSSAPIEFAV

-138 GSGSTQLT
+138 GSGSVQLT
-146 TSDSALL
+146 TSDAALL

-166 NDNFE
+166 NNNFE
-171 GDADDFFTFYS
+171 GDADDFFTFY
-182 GSVENGFAANQIYVI
+182 NGTTEDGFQSKDIYVI

-214 LTLSGSNGT
+214 ITLSGSNGT
-223 SLGFTFIDDSGKK
+223 AFTFIDDSGKK

-253 SNRIGTEL
+253 SNNLGTEL
-261 DAIIDPVAGY
+261 EATINTYTA
-271 SAPTCKQGYGKFYPK
+271 SNQQGFGKFYPH
-286 LGIVILNPV
+286 LGIILLNPA
-295 AIAEIVGSELLPNTA
+295 AIATVVGSEVLPNTA
-310 QNPATETFN
+310 TTPTAETYN
-319 HSKLFNAIKKGGDF
+319 HRRIFNAIKGGGDF

-366 SDGTFREP
+366 SDGTLREP

-393 NELLAVAKSSQP
+393 NELLAVAKTSQP

-411 KEVLIKVKL
+411 KEVLIKVIL

>member
-1 MAQITGTQGADL
+1 MAQITGAQGADL
-13 TQKLSQYLVSN
+13 TQKLSQYLVDN
-24 AGVIDSTALSNLLN
+24 AGLIDSTTVANLLN
-38 QYLPPNEKVGLAS
+38 QYLPANEKVGLSS

-63 GEFDVISNKIEVVT
+63 GDFDVISNKIEVVT
-77 EGLWSNGSGSLGN
+77 EGLWSNGSGSLNGA
-90 LIATGSTTTIAGHS
+90 IATGSTSTIAGQS

-118 GSNTGSTAPIEFAL
+118 GSNTGSTAPIEFAV

-138 GSGSTQLT
+138 GSGSVQLT

-166 NDNFE
+166 NNNFE

-182 GSVENGFAANQIYVI
+182 SSVEDGYQSNEIYVI

-214 LTLSGSNGT
+214 ITLSGSNGT
-223 SLGFTFIDDSGKK
+223 SFTFIDDSGKK

-253 SNRIGTEL
+253 SNNLGTEL
-261 DAIIDPVAGY
+261 NATIHSYVA
-271 SAPTCKQGYGKFYPK
+271 ANQQGFGKFYPH
-286 LGIVILNPV
+286 LGIILLNPA
-295 AIAEIVGSELLPNTA
+295 AIQQVVGSELAPSATTTPTA
-310 QNPATETFN
+310 ETYN
-319 HSKLFNAIKKGGDF
+319 HRRIFNAIKGGGDF

-366 SDGTFREP
+366 SDGTLREP

-379 PKTYITAVGLFNDA
+379 PKTYITSVGLFNDS
-393 NELLAVAKSSQP
+393 NELMAVAKTSQP

>member
-1 MAQITGTQGADL
+1 MAQITGAQGADL
-13 TQKLSQYLVSN
+13 TQKLSQYLVDN
-24 AGVIDSTALSNLLN
+24 AGLIDSTTVANLLN
-38 QYLPPNEKVGLAS
+38 QYLPANEKVGLSS

-63 GEFDVISNKIEVVT
+63 GDFDVISNKIEVVT
-77 EGLWSNGSGSLGN
+77 EGLWSNGSGSLNGV
-90 LIATGSTTTIAGHS
+90 IATGSTATIAGHS

-118 GSNTGSTAPIEFAL
+118 GSNTGSTAPIEFAV

-138 GSGSTQLT
+138 GSGSVQLT

-166 NDNFE
+166 NNNFE
-171 GDADDFFTFYS
+171 GDADDFFTFY
-182 GSVENGFAANQIYVI
+182 NGTTEDGYQADQIYVI

-223 SLGFTFIDDSGKK
+223 TFTFIDDSGKK

-253 SNRIGTEL
+253 SNNLGTEL
-261 DAIIDPVAGY
+261 EATINTYTA
-271 SAPTCKQGYGKFYPK
+271 SNQQGFGKFYPH
-286 LGIVILNPV
+286 LGIILLNPA
-295 AIAEIVGSELLPNTA
+295 AIAAVVGSEVLPNTA
-310 QNPATETFN
+310 QTPTAETYN
-319 HSKLFNAIKKGGDF
+319 HRRIFNAIKGGGDF

-366 SDGTFREP
+366 SDGTLREP

-379 PKTYITAVGLFNDA
+379 PKTYITSVGLFNDS
-393 NELLAVAKSSQP
+393 NELMAVAKTSQP

>member
-1 MAQITGTQGADL
+1 MAQITGAQGADL
-13 TQKLSQYLVSN
+13 TQKLSQYLVDN
-24 AGVIDSTALSNLLN
+24 AGLIDSTTVANLLN
-38 QYLPPNEKVGLAS
+38 QYLPANEKVGLSS

-63 GEFDVISNKIEVVT
+63 GDFDVISNKIEVVT
-77 EGLWSNGSGSLGN
+77 EGLWSNGSGSLNGA
-90 LIATGSTTTIAGHS
+90 IATGSTSTIAGQS

-118 GSNTGSTAPIEFAL
+118 GSNTGSTAPIEFAV

-138 GSGSTQLT
+138 GSGSVQLT

-166 NDNFE
+166 NNNFE

-182 GSVENGFAANQIYVI
+182 SSVEDGYQSNEIYVI

-214 LTLSGSNGT
+214 ITLSGSNGT
-223 SLGFTFIDDSGKK
+223 SFTFIDDSGKK

-253 SNRIGTEL
+253 SNNLGTEL
-261 DAIIDPVAGY
+261 DATIHSYVA
-271 SAPTCKQGYGKFYPK
+271 ANQQGFGKFYPH
-286 LGIVILNPV
+286 LGIILLNPA
-295 AIAEIVGSELLPNTA
+295 AIQQVVGSELAPSATTTPTA
-310 QNPATETFN
+310 ETYN
-319 HSKLFNAIKKGGDF
+319 HRRIFNAIKGGGDF

-366 SDGTFREP
+366 SDGTLREP

-379 PKTYITAVGLFNDA
+379 PKTYITSVGLFNDS
-393 NELLAVAKSSQP
+393 NELMAVAKTSQP

>member
-1 MAQITGTQGADL
+1 MAQITGAQGADL
-13 TQKLSQYLVSN
+13 TQKLSQYLVDN
-24 AGVIDSTALSNLLN
+24 AGLIDSTTVANLLN
-38 QYLPPNEKVGLAS
+38 QYLPANEKVGLTS

-63 GEFDVISNKIEVVT
+63 GDFDVISNKIEVVT
-77 EGLWSNGSGSLGN
+77 EGLWSNGSGSLNGA
-90 LIATGSTTTIAGHS
+90 IATGSTTTIAGHS

-118 GSNTGSTAPIEFAL
+118 GSNTGSSAPIEFAV
-132 AYGHKY
+132 AYGHKN
-138 GSGSTQLT
+138 GSGSVQLT
-146 TSDSALL
+146 TSDAALL

-166 NDNFE
+166 NDNYE
-171 GDADDFFTFYS
+171 GVADDFFTFYS
-182 GSVENGFAANQIYVI
+182 SSVEDGYQSDQIYVI

-214 LTLSGSNGT
+214 ITLSGSNGT
-223 SLGFTFIDDSGKK
+223 SFTFIDDSGKK

-253 SNRIGTEL
+253 SNNLGTEL
-261 DAIIDPVAGY
+261 DATINTYTA
-271 SAPTCKQGYGKFYPK
+271 SNQQGFGKFYPK
-286 LGIVILNPV
+286 LGIVLLNPA
-295 AIAEIVGSELLPNTA
+295 AIATVVGSEVLPNTTTTPTA
-310 QNPATETFN
+310 ETYN
-319 HSKLFNAIKKGGDF
+319 HRRLFNAIKGGADF

-366 SDGTFREP
+366 SDGTLREP

-379 PKTYITAVGLFNDA
+379 PKTYITSVGLFNDA
-393 NELLAVAKSSQP
+393 NELLAVAKTSQP

>member
-1 MAQITGTQGADL
+1 MAQITGAQGAAL
-13 TQKLSQYLVSN
+13 TQQLSQYLIDN
-24 AGVIDSTALSNLLN
+24 AGVIDSTAIANILN
-38 QYLPPNEKVGLAS
+38 SSLPANEKLGVSS
-51 GGVISNG
+51 GGVLTQG
-58 IYKKF
+58 IFKKF
-63 GEFDVISNKIEVVT
+63 GEFDKISNKIEVVT
-77 EGLWSNGSGSLGN
+77 EGLWSNGSGSLN
-90 LIATGSTTTIAGHS
+90 SAMVTGSTTTISGHS
-104 GSDASKYYLNVFLT
+104 GSDASKYYLNVYLT
-118 GSNTGSTAPIEFAL
+118 GSNTGSSAPVEFAI
-132 AYGHKY
+132 AYGQKY
-138 GSGSTQLT
+138 GSGSVQLS

-158 YSQYRILL
+158 YSQYRMLL
-166 NDNFE
+166 NDNYE
-171 GDADDFFTFYS
+171 GTADEFFTVYS
-182 GSVENGFAANQIYVI
+182 SSIEDGYQIDHAYVI

-214 LTLSGSNGT
+214 ITLSGSNGV
-223 SLGFTFIDDSGKK
+223 FTFIDDSGKK

-253 SNRIGTEL
+253 SNIGTEA
-261 DAIIDPVAGY
+261 DATINTYTA
-271 SAPTCKQGYGKFYPK
+271 SNAQGFGKFYPK
-286 LGIVILNPV
+286 LGIILLNPTSISSV
-295 AIAEIVGSELLPNTA
+295 VGSELLPTTSSA
-310 QNPATETFN
+310 PSVETYN
-319 HSKLFNAIKKGGDF
+319 HKLLYNSLKGGGDF

-366 SDGTFREP
+366 SDGTFNEP

-379 PKTYITAVGLFNDA
+379 PKTYITSVGLYNDA
-393 NELLAVAKSSQP
+393 NELMAVAKTSQP